1 MAFKRLPGVSFS
13 GLDEFKHELQVL
25 TANLVDE
32 ANGILLEHAEA
43 AKADIAA
50 AYPVKK
56 GALRAGLVLRP
67 ARGLVLAGA
76 ELLQT
81 APHGWLYEHGS
92 RPRYNKAGAYRGFMR
107 AADLRTDGGS
117 VSAQRDFDDQL
128 PLVSAR
134 RDQRHGR
141 RGRGRLRSSHVD

>member
-107 AADLRTDGGS
+107 PRPTFEPTAAAYRRSAISMINFRLYQHGATS
-117 VSAQRDFDDQL
+117 VTGDADE
-128 PLVSAR
+128 AA
-134 RDQRHGR
+134 
-141 RGRGRLRSSHVD
+141 

>member
-56 GALRAGLVLRP
+56 GALRRGLVLRP

-92 RPRYNKAGAYRGFMR
+92 RPRYNKAGAFRGLMPARPTFIPTAAAYRR
-107 AADLRTDGGS
+107 AAMSQVIYRLYQHGATRVTGEADG
-117 VSAQRDFDDQL
+117 D
-128 PLVSAR
+128 
-134 RDQRHGR
+134 
-141 RGRGRLRSSHVD
+141 